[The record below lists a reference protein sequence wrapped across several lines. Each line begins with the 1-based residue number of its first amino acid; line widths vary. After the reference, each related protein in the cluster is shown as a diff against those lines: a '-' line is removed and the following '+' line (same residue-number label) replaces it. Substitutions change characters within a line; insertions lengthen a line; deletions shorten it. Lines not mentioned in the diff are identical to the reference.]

1 MVELASSFSTEAF
14 ANMLEVFVVVVHKD
28 FVEAVVVVKVELRL
42 KPDWAWCDVVED
54 VLKVGVTVAEG
65 LVLN

>member
-28 FVEAVVVVKVELRL
+28 FVEAVVVVKVEFRL

-65 LVLN
+65 LVLT